1 MRFLFDFISP
11 YSYVAWKRVH
21 ALAAGHGRTVEPVPV
36 LFAALLDHH
45 GHKGPAEIPSKRDH
59 MARQLLR
66 IAARE
71 GIPFTPPPAH
81 PFNPVAA
88 LCVAC
93 LDHPERRRLIDVLF
107 DAVWAGGPGVAE
119 VGTIARVLDAAGFP
133 GDALATEGKRASP
146 RLRANTR
153 EAIEAGV
160 FGVPTILVDGELF
173 WGFDSF
179 PDVDAFLAGHDR
191 IDAAAL
197 AKWRALPVGAVRGGP
212 LHGLA
217 SITVTVTDL
226 DRTVRFYGGLGYSP
240 SRVEAEVV
248 HLARRG
254 GLDTLVLE
262 RGEPRTPARF
272 GFRLRDATSLE
283 PLAQALVAAGGS
295 VERRDGTSIE
305 MRDPDGHQVTLWFV

>member
-1 MRFLFDFISP
+1 MQFLFDFVSP

-21 ALAAGHGRTVEPVPV
+21 ALAARHGRTVEAVPV

-59 MARQLLR
+59 MAKQLLR

-71 GIPFTPPPAH
+71 GIPLAPPPAH

-93 LDHPERRRLIDVLF
+93 LGHPDRRRLIDVVF

-119 VGTIARVLDAAGFP
+119 PDTLAKVLDAAGFQ
-133 GDALATEGKRASP
+133 GEALVVERKRGSG

-153 EAIEAGV
+153 SAIEAGV

-179 PDVDAFLAGHDR
+179 PDVDAFLAGRDR
-191 IDAAAL
+191 IDEDALARWRTLPAAAV
-197 AKWRALPVGAVRGGP
+197 RAVRSRYRVRDSAALDP
-212 LHGLA
+212 LVHSL
-217 SITVTVTDL
+217 
-226 DRTVRFYGGLGYSP
+226 
-240 SRVEAEVV
+240 VEA
-248 HLARRG
+248 G
-254 GLDTLVLE
+254 GAIV
-262 RGEPRTPARF
+262 
-272 GFRLRDATSLE
+272 
-283 PLAQALVAAGGS
+283 
-295 VERRDGTSIE
+295 RRDPDSTTV
-305 MRDPDGHQVTLWFV
+305 RDPDGSEITFWFA